1 MRSVARMETIS
12 PRSPRFRAAALIIL
26 TAVAVPGCFFFK
38 KSPPPPPPSVA
49 TPGADAPVPGI
60 SREARDALI
69 ATLVGNRSKWRG
81 AGVANYRF
89 TLDRIC
95 FCPATMRRPTQFEV
109 TGANSRIV
117 FPPTA
122 ELDSALMLTL
132 PKRVED
138 LFEMAER
145 IIRTQAKPTIE
156 YDETYGFPNSITND
170 PNPNAVD
177 DEVTFG
183 VRDFRALR

>member
-1 MRSVARMETIS
+1 METIPRCS
-12 PRSPRFRAAALIIL
+12 PRLRAAAFIVLASL
-26 TAVAVPGCFFFK
+26 PVSGCFFFK
-38 KSPPPPPPSVA
+38 KSPPPPPPSVV
-49 TPGADAPVPGI
+49 TPGGDAPVPGI
-60 SREARDALI
+60 TREARDALI
-69 ATLVGNRSKWRG
+69 STLVSNRGKWRA
-81 AGVANYRF
+81 AGIANYRY

-109 TGANSRIV
+109 TGGNSRIV
-117 FPPTA
+117 FPPAA
-122 ELDSALMLTL
+122 ELDSALVLTL
-132 PKRVED
+132 PKRVEE

-183 VRDFRALR
+183 VRDFRVVR